1 LKQLVITADDF
12 GVAPAVNE
20 AVEAAHRHG
29 VLTAASL
36 MVAAP
41 AASDAIERARRLPSL
56 RVGLHL
62 VLVEGTP
69 LLPASKVSR
78 LLDGDGRLR
87 SDLAT
92 FGTAIAFSRHVRRE
106 LGAEIRAQFAAF
118 HDSGLSLDHCN
129 AHKHFHLH
137 PVVGALLTEI
147 GVSFGLR
154 AVRVPLEPA
163 RVLRAAEPRV
173 PRSPAQ
179 LTLPFALALRRRARA
194 EGLLAADQVFGLQWS
209 GQMTRERLAA
219 LIGLLPDGLS
229 EIYLHPATGPY
240 TGSAPG
246 YHYREEMEALMA
258 PASIAAC
265 RDASVRTGGFTDFLN
280 YRMSPGPVPA
290 AGTGRSSS
298 RA

>member
-12 GVAPAVNE
+12 GIAPAVNE

-41 AASDAIERARRLPSL
+41 AAADAIERARRLPSL

-78 LLDGDGRLR
+78 LLDADGRLR

-92 FGTAIAFSRHVRRE
+92 FGTAIAFNRHVRRE
-106 LGAEIRAQFAAF
+106 LVAEIRAQFAAF
-118 HDSGLSLDHCN
+118 RDSGLSLDHCN

-137 PVVGALLTEI
+137 PVVAALLTEI
-147 GVSFGLR
+147 GVNFGLR
-154 AVRVPLEPA
+154 AVRVPLEPG
-163 RVLRAAEPRV
+163 RVLRRAEPGL
-173 PRSPAQ
+173 PWSPAQ
-179 LTLPFALALRRRARA
+179 LTAPFALAVRRRARA
-194 EGLLAADQVFGLQWS
+194 MGLIAPDQVFGLRWS
-209 GQMTRERLAA
+209 GQMTRERLSA
-219 LIGLLPDGLS
+219 LVGRLPDGLS
-229 EIYLHPATGPY
+229 EIYLHPATQPY
-240 TGSAPG
+240 PGSAAG

-258 PASIAAC
+258 PPVIAAC
-265 RDASVRTGGFTDFLN
+265 RDSAVRTGGFSDFLN
-280 YRMSPGPVPA
+280 YRMSTDPTRA
-290 AGTGRSSS
+290 SGTGQLS
-298 RA
+298 RRA